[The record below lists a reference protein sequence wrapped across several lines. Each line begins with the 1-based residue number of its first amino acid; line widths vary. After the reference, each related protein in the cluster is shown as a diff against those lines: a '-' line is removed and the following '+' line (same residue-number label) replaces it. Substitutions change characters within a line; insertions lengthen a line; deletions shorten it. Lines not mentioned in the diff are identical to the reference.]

1 MSQRSPETQP
11 AEAYDGAKA
20 IDRRHLSRYTLGD
33 PALEAEVLGLFAAQ
47 LPDTIDALKEA
58 CCERAWSMAAHTLKG
73 SARAVGAW
81 RLAQLAE
88 QAERAPC
95 LATAGQAGLVA
106 AIEAA
111 AREAGEFIA
120 ALVGPRRGS

>member
-11 AEAYDGAKA
+11 AEAYDGAAA
-20 IDRRHLSRYTLGD
+20 IDLRHLSRYTLGD
-33 PALEAEVLGLFAAQ
+33 PALEAEVLGLFAEQ

-58 CCERAWSMAAHTLKG
+58 CCDKAWYTAAHTLKG

-88 QAERAPC
+88 QAERVPS
-95 LATAGQAGLVA
+95 LATVAEAELVA
-106 AIEAA
+106 AIETA

-120 ALVGPRRGS
+120 ALAPARGRS

>member
-1 MSQRSPETQP
+1 MSQRSSETQP
-11 AEAYDGAKA
+11 AEAYAAA
-20 IDRRHLSRYTLGD
+20 IDLRHLARYTLGD

-47 LPDTIDALKEA
+47 LADTIDALKEA
-58 CCERAWSMAAHTLKG
+58 CCERAWSTAAHTLKG
-73 SARAVGAW
+73 SARVVGAW

-88 QAERAPC
+88 QAERAPY
-95 LATAGQAGLVA
+95 LATAGQTGLVA

-120 ALVGPRRGS
+120 ALAGPRDRS

>member
-1 MSQRSPETQP
+1 MSQRSSETQP
-11 AEAYDGAKA
+11 AEAYAAA
-20 IDRRHLSRYTLGD
+20 IDLRHLARYTLGD

-47 LPDTIDALKEA
+47 LADTIDALKEA
-58 CCERAWSMAAHTLKG
+58 CCERAWSTAAHTLKG
-73 SARAVGAW
+73 SARVVGAW

-88 QAERAPC
+88 QAERAPY
-95 LATAGQAGLVA
+95 LATVA

-120 ALVGPRRGS
+120 ALAGPRDRS